1 MDAVGA
7 STLGLDGGTTVGVEL
22 HPKLNKPAMAGI
34 VKNLCLIVRPKPM
47 AEGAIVQHRSV
58 RPSAW
63 PSVSDLFI
71 HWAAGSKG
79 PTANQAHGL
88 LKG

>member
-47 AEGAIVQHRSV
+47 AEGATVQHRSV
-58 RPSAW
+58 R

>member
-7 STLGLDGGTTVGVEL
+7 STFGVGGGTTVGVEV

-34 VKNLCLIVRPKPM
+34 VKNLCVIVRPNRM
-47 AEGAIVQHRSV
+47 AQRAIVQHRSV
-58 RPSAW
+58 WPSDW

-71 HWAAGSKG
+71 DGAAGSKG
-79 PTANQAHGL
+79 PTANQALGL